1 MRLVL
6 SVICLWVDIKNLG
19 RYSVFFAKFFLKRL
33 FAVFQTERKEP
44 QSEISLLS
52 FASNLVIV
60 VSSYAKS

>member
-1 MRLVL
+1 MRYVCELIL
-6 SVICLWVDIKNLG
+6 KIWVAIQFSLPNN
-19 RYSVFFAKFFLKRL
+19 FLKRL

-52 FASNLVIV
+52 FASNLVVV